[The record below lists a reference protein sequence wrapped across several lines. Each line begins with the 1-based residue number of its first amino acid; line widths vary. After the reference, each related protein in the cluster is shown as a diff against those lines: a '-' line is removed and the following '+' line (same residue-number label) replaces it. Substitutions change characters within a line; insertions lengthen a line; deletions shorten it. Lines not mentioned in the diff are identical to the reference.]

1 MQRLVLV
8 VAFGFVCH
16 GFEPYRFGILSLHF
30 TNAQTLP
37 ASVGRQ
43 NLNKEQ
49 TFMNRLFLIILT
61 FSFFAN
67 NCNGQKVSNPKIEK
81 IFLDKTDTT
90 KNCYTIIYPP
100 KLPWTGYLF
109 FVPGFGETAENV
121 LHQTDLPKKLV
132 QNGILTIIPTFQDGV
147 LSFGVDS
154 LSQQTFDRIL
164 TDVTS
169 KHKLIDQKF
178 YVGGFSIGG
187 SCAIKYAQ
195 NSTIKPT
202 AVFAID
208 PPLDFERF
216 YNSAKRDIRLSKDI
230 EANQENVYMIDRLE
244 KETGGSPTTNLTQY
258 YNISPYSFSD
268 TTQRAIKKLTKTP
281 LRIYTEPDINWWL
294 KERGADFTS
303 MNATECSAM
312 INELNRLGN
321 QNAELITTE
330 NKGYRK
336 LTIEDIRILG
346 VLLIMTN

>member
-1 MQRLVLV
+1 
-8 VAFGFVCH
+8 
-16 GFEPYRFGILSLHF
+16 
-30 TNAQTLP
+30 
-37 ASVGRQ
+37 
-43 NLNKEQ
+43 
-49 TFMNRLFLIILT
+49 MNRLFLVILT
-61 FSFFAN
+61 FSLFPIG
-67 NCNGQKVSNPKIEK
+67 CNAQKVSNPKIEK
-81 IFLDKTDTT
+81 VFLDKTDPT

-100 KLPWTGYLF
+100 NLPWKGYLF
-109 FVPGFGETAENV
+109 LIPGFGETAENV
-121 LHQTDLPKKLV
+121 LQQTDLPKKLA

-147 LSFGVDS
+147 LSFGVDR
-154 LSQQTFDRIL
+154 LSQQSFDRIL

-195 NSTIKPT
+195 NSTIQPT

-216 YNSAKRDIRLSKDI
+216 YNSVKRDIRLSKDI

-294 KERGADFTS
+294 KERGADFTG

-321 QNAELITTE
+321 QNAELIITQ

-336 LTIEDIRILG
+336 PENRKHPHSWSIVDNDELIKW
-346 VLLIMTN
+346 LLKQK

>member
-1 MQRLVLV
+1 
-8 VAFGFVCH
+8 
-16 GFEPYRFGILSLHF
+16 
-30 TNAQTLP
+30 
-37 ASVGRQ
+37 
-43 NLNKEQ
+43 
-49 TFMNRLFLIILT
+49 MNRLILIILT
-61 FSFFAN
+61 FSLFSIY
-67 NCNGQKVSNPKIEK
+67 CNGQKVSVTKIEK
-81 IFLDKTDTT
+81 VFLDETDKT

-100 KLPWTGYLF
+100 KLPWTGYIFLI
-109 FVPGFGETAENV
+109 PGFGETAENV
-121 LHQTDLPKKLV
+121 LQQTDLPNKLAL
-132 QNGILTIIPTFQDGV
+132 NGILTIIPTFQDGV

-154 LSQQTFDRIL
+154 LSQQTFDKIL
-164 TDVTS
+164 KDVTS
-169 KHKLIDQKF
+169 KNKLINQKF

-187 SCAIKYAQ
+187 SCSIKYAE
-195 NSTIKPT
+195 NAEIKPT

-216 YNSAKRDIRLSKDI
+216 YNSAKRDIRLSKDN

-244 KETGGSPTTNLTQY
+244 KETGGSPKTNLTEY

-268 TTQRAIKKLTKTP
+268 TTQSAIKKLIKMP

-321 QNAELITTE
+321 QSAELITTQ

-336 LTIEDIRILG
+336 PDNRRHPHSWSIVDNEKLIKW
-346 VLLIMTN
+346 LLKQK